1 MYSQTKKQKNAWWQV
16 VLPKNIEIS
25 KIIVYPFGETKADK
39 DMIEGGDDENSK
51 SIDFYLKQQED
62 KKEGLVDKEPKLSNS
77 IVPFKILVFN
87 INGAVVDVK
96 EFTDDTKNRI
106 EDGYLWNKVD
116 VVGKAVRV
124 QIMDNDNLTI
134 RDIKVMGTEAK
145 TCSNYKNIKEN
156 LMKIRVNG
164 GKFGGKKLSA
174 DEAENEYIKYTKLA
188 QSCRVLPRV
197 KERNRNLDIN
207 RKAKKYEEFIEEDRI
222 RRRERVAKAR
232 KLLVRI
238 EKQLI
243 KEKKI
248 ANIASK
254 YDMDPP
260 RPLYAPDFVSRIKKE
275 ADSKNM
281 DTPLAAMNNEKRAR
295 CYEIMQAYKIKRS
308 DQESRSKRMNDSSA
322 VPVAFLMFPDDRK
335 KLDKIVD
342 IYERECGPFPF
353 ERFQGTVNNY

>member
-1 MYSQTKKQKNAWWQV
+1 MRTNPQEKKQFFQHAI
-16 VLPKNIEIS
+16 LTE
-25 KIIVYPFGETKADK
+25 EL
-39 DMIEGGDDENSK
+39 
-51 SIDFYLKQQED
+51 LK
-62 KKEGLVDKEPKLSNS
+62 K
-77 IVPFKILVFN
+77 
-87 INGAVVDVK
+87 
-96 EFTDDTKNRI
+96 
-106 EDGYLWNKVD
+106 YKVD
-116 VVGKAVRV
+116 IVVKAVRV
-124 QIMDNDNLTI
+124 QILDKDSLS
-134 RDIKVMGTEAK
+134 IKDVEVLGTEAK
-145 TCSNYKNIKEN
+145 TCSDYKNIKEN

-174 DEAENEYIKYTKLA
+174 DEAEDEYIRYTKLSE
-188 QSCRVLPRV
+188 SCRVLPRV
-197 KERNRNLDIN
+197 KERNRNRDIK
-207 RKAKKYEEFIEEDRI
+207 RKAQKYEEFIEEDRI
-222 RRRERVAKAR
+222 RRRARVAKAR

-275 ADSKNM
+275 SDAKNM
-281 DTPLAAMNNEKRAR
+281 ETPLSSMNDEKKSR

-308 DQESRSKRMNDSSA
+308 DQEARSKKMNDSSA